1 MSLATDPQ
9 IRPDPG
15 TVLTK
20 ALIRTLDLWGVSGRE
35 AAPVLGIS
43 EATLSRLRR
52 AGQGLEPGT
61 KPFELAAL
69 TVRAWRAL
77 DAITGGDP
85 ATAKAWL
92 RGKNAAL
99 GGIPLERMRS
109 VQGLVDVATYLDAR
123 RAPL

>member
-15 TVLTK
+15 AVLTK

-92 RGKNAAL
+92 RSENAAL

>member
-85 ATAKAWL
+85 ATATAWL
-92 RGKNAAL
+92 RGENAAL
-99 GGIPLERMRS
+99 DGIPLERMRS